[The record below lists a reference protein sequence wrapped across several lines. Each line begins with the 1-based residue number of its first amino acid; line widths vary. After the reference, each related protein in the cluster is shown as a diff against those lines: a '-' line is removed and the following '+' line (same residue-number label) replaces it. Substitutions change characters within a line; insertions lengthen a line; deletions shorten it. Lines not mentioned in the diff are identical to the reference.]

1 MNLMV
6 GIVAGA
12 LIGWVAYRALRSKV
26 GRGLR
31 TSLFIGIGGG
41 ALGAQLAPMLGSG
54 VGADGQFHL
63 FSAVTSIAVAIGAIV
78 VANMLAGRR
87 GS

>member
-12 LIGWVAYRALRSKV
+12 IIGWVAFSILRSNI

-41 ALGAQLAPMLGSG
+41 ALGAQLAPMLSAG
-54 VGADGQFHL
+54 VGIDGQFHL
-63 FSAVTSIAVAIGAIV
+63 FSVVTSVAVATGALI
-78 VANMLAGRR
+78 VANMLAGGR